1 MLKAVNSEIRHLREL
16 SMCDNVI
23 TLESVYKTTTSENHM
38 PQLKFHLVLKYSE
51 YGCLRTFIIEN
62 ATIAEAKIRQIMQ

>member
-1 MLKAVNSEIRHLREL
+1 
-16 SMCDNVI
+16 MCDNVI

-38 PQLKFHLVLKYSE
+38 PQLKFHLVLKYAE

-62 ATIAEAKIRQIMQ
+62 ATIAEAKIR